1 MLMRLSTTRGRD
13 VLKFAEKIMSILDAY
28 DPLATGTTSRNR
40 LAFAAPARQP
50 TLRVDSQLPF
60 ADSRARPRPAA
71 SAYLAS
77 NLISQSETGSS
88 QSRVGGVSA
97 WGEC

>member
-1 MLMRLSTTRGRD
+1 MLKTS
-13 VLKFAEKIMSILDAY
+13 
-28 DPLATGTTSRNR
+28 LATGTTSRNR

-77 NLISQSETGSS
+77 NLISQSETVGDHIGMAGPAVENM
-88 QSRVGGVSA
+88 QSWRRR
-97 WGEC
+97 